1 MFRIIKLLYIL
12 PLAIISIACS
22 SDDHT
27 APIPESDSIYIIGAS
42 IAYPEN
48 GWFEMSCDQLDMKPI
63 NRALSG
69 SHIGDSAVAMSMG
82 LQFMEGEHDRFDIF
96 TIMHV
101 TNLDVCDPS
110 QIKEDHNSYVLSPQ
124 MNSTQAFDYVIKR
137 YIEECRAL
145 EFNPNSKWYGYKDG
159 KPVHILLCTYWHD
172 ARTAYN
178 ESIRRLCK
186 RWEGICT
193 LCEFDKNIGF
203 SKDTPDANGIQES
216 VKFAQNDNG
225 KTEVIDGITYGWHPA
240 RGKTEE
246 IQQRMAKIFTD
257 AVLGIK

>member
-1 MFRIIKLLYIL
+1 MLRFFKALCIL
-12 PLAIISIACS
+12 PFTLLSIACS
-22 SDDHT
+22 NNDDVVT
-27 APIPESDSIYIIGAS
+27 IPQSDSIYIIGAS

-48 GWFEMSCDQLDMKPI
+48 GWFEMGCEQIDMQPI
-63 NRALSG
+63 NRAVSG
-69 SHIGDSAVAMSMG
+69 SHIGDSAVAMSLG
-82 LQFMEGEHDRFDIF
+82 LQFAEGEHDRFDIF

-101 TNLDVCDPS
+101 TNFDVCDPS
-110 QIKEDHNSYVLSPQ
+110 QIKENHNDHTLSPQ

-145 EFNPNSKWYGYKDG
+145 EFNPNSKWYGHKGG
-159 KPVHILLCTYWHD
+159 KPARILLCTHWHD
-172 ARTAYN
+172 ARTTYN
-178 ESIRRLCK
+178 ESVRRLCQ

-203 SKDTPDANGIQES
+203 TKDEPDADGVQES

-225 KTEVIDGITYGWHPA
+225 KTEVIDGITYGWHPM

-246 IQQRMAKIFTD
+246 IQQRMAKIFAD
-257 AVLGIK
+257 AVLNIK